1 MLAPPSDAV
10 AVKTVVA
17 ATGLIVQT
25 RNERQPFGGA
35 KPQCSD
41 TSKVR
46 VSADIAE
53 VVFDPTIARQN
64 LRPSGTDRALNLRER
79 LLASCLVAGLICRA
93 RSGHSLPDNL
103 CLLW

>member
-1 MLAPPSDAV
+1 MFASAPAAVDKDALFLV
-10 AVKTVVA
+10 MEN
-17 ATGLIVQT
+17 G
-25 RNERQPFGGA
+25 RGGQP
-35 KPQCSD
+35 
-41 TSKVR
+41 TLR
-46 VSADIAE
+46 E

-93 RSGHSLPDNL
+93 RSGHSFPDNL